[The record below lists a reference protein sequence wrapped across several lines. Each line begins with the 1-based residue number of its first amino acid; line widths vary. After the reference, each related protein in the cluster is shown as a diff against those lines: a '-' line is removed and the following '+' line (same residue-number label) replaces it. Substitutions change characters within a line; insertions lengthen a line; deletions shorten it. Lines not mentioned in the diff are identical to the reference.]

1 VEGQGHGGQR
11 MASVVVRRT
20 GSEQTKAPRTPTLSL
35 SAVSEALA
43 LCAGMVWSWSS
54 QGSPPKVRPER
65 MLDCCCCLNSLL
77 LQYLIQSCARGG
89 RRIVENMCY
98 EKRRAEACVDPQ
110 EKIKDHQNIVTHSG
124 TRSRFGNFAFSRS
137 VACMFGVLAPQ
148 YLYLP
153 AYAGTTCWAWNKCWS
168 PKEG

>member
-1 VEGQGHGGQR
+1 MRWDGLELVISGF
-11 MASVVVRRT
+11 S
-20 GSEQTKAPRTPTLSL
+20 P
-35 SAVSEALA
+35 
-43 LCAGMVWSWSS
+43 
-54 QGSPPKVRPER
+54 QGSPRTNAR
-65 MLDCCCCLNSLL
+65 LLLFNSLL

-168 PKEG
+168 PKEGPAHLLQVVCPRPE